1 MDRIVRV
8 VALTIAVAVAGLAA
22 PAGYSLGNEA
32 DGPALAQPA
41 PSPSLKADS
50 PICVDTKTGTVP
62 SPTAPS
68 EAIPRVVRTPPVEA
82 PNAAPAEMPAA
93 EIASPLKTTSPDR
106 ERSEQLEQVARQ
118 VDCQTRHGFD
128 LAGRGAYFAAR
139 SEFLAALRLLTEGLD
154 TDQKTNAHGRA
165 LTAAL
170 TAMREAEEFLPGESR
185 VKADADL
192 TQVIAAHATPVLKD
206 KKENVTSMA
215 ALKCYFTFAQEQFAA
230 AVGNEVAGSMTLYA
244 LGKLHD
250 SLAKKKSGLAPAAES
265 KAMVY
270 YQAALLAY
278 PKNFMA
284 ANDLGVLLA
293 QCGHCAEAR
302 TVLEHSLSLSPQA
315 VTWHNLAVVYAQLGQ
330 PALARQ
336 ADGQA
341 AALQQAELVRRTA
354 TLGTVN
360 NTVVWMDRQAFA
372 QTSSNTPSS
381 PGATPPVR
389 QTPEPSAMPARVT
402 PPAQATKTARP
413 PSAAERMS
421 WGSRSYQ

>member
-1 MDRIVRV
+1 MDRILRV
-8 VALTIAVAVAGLAA
+8 VALMIAVAVSGLAVTTGRC
-22 PAGYSLGNEA
+22 PGGET
-32 DGPALAQPA
+32 DGPALSQPG
-41 PSPSLKADS
+41 PSPAS
-50 PICVDTKTGTVP
+50 
-62 SPTAPS
+62 PS
-68 EAIPRVVRTPPVEA
+68 EATPRVVRTPPVEA
-82 PNAAPAEMPAA
+82 PNAAPAEIPAA
-93 EIASPLKTTSPDR
+93 EIASPLKSASPDH
-106 ERSEQLEQVARQ
+106 ERSEQLEQIARQ
-118 VDCQTRHGFD
+118 VDRQTRHGFD

-139 SEFLAALRLLTEGLD
+139 SEFLGALRLLTEGLD
-154 TDQKTNAHGRA
+154 TDQKSNAHGRA

-170 TAMREAEEFLPGESR
+170 TAMREAEDFLPGESP

-192 TQVIAAHATPVLKD
+192 AQVIATHTTPVLKD
-206 KKENVTSMA
+206 KKDNVTSMA
-215 ALKCYFTFAQEQFAA
+215 ALKCYFTFGQEQFAA

-265 KAMVY
+265 KAMVF

-293 QCGHCAEAR
+293 QCGHCDEAR
-302 TVLEHSLSLSPQA
+302 TILEHSLSLSPQA
-315 VTWHNLAVVYAQLGQ
+315 VTWHNLAVVYGQLGQ

-341 AALQQAELVRRTA
+341 AALQRVELARRRA
-354 TLGTVN
+354 ALGTASGSVL
-360 NTVVWMDRQAFA
+360 WMDSQAFA
-372 QTSSNTPSS
+372 ETSSNTPSS
-381 PGATPPVR
+381 PGATPPLR
-389 QTPEPSAMPARVT
+389 QMPGPSVMPARVT
-402 PPAQATKTARP
+402 PPTQATKTARP

>member
-1 MDRIVRV
+1 MDRILRV
-8 VALTIAVAVAGLAA
+8 VALTIAVAVSGLAVTT
-22 PAGYSLGNEA
+22 GRSLASES
-32 DGPALAQPA
+32 DGPALSQPG
-41 PSPSLKADS
+41 PSPA
-50 PICVDTKTGTVP
+50 
-62 SPTAPS
+62 APS
-68 EAIPRVVRTPPVEA
+68 EATPRVVRTPPVEA
-82 PNAAPAEMPAA
+82 TNQAPAEMPAA
-93 EIASPLKTTSPDR
+93 DIASPLKTASPDH
-106 ERSEQLEQVARQ
+106 ERSEQLEQIARQ
-118 VDCQTRHGFD
+118 VDRQARHGFD

-165 LTAAL
+165 LSAAL
-170 TAMREAEEFLPGESR
+170 TAMKEAEDFLPGESR
-185 VKADADL
+185 TKTDADL
-192 TQVIAAHATPVLKD
+192 ARVIATHTTPMLKNEKD
-206 KKENVTSMA
+206 NVTSMA
-215 ALKCYFTFAQEQFAA
+215 ALKCYFTFAQEQFAV

-265 KAMVY
+265 KAMVF

-293 QCGHCAEAR
+293 QCGHCDEAR
-302 TVLEHSLSLSPQA
+302 TILEHSLSLSPQA
-315 VTWHNLAVVYAQLGQ
+315 VTWHNLAVVYGQLGQ
-330 PALARQ
+330 AALARQ
-336 ADGQA
+336 AEQQA
-341 AALQQAELVRRTA
+341 AALQQAELVRRKA
-354 TLGTVN
+354 ALGTANSSVL
-360 NTVVWMDRQAFA
+360 WMDSQAFA
-372 QTSSNTPSS
+372 ETSSNTPSS

-389 QTPEPSAMPARVT
+389 QTPGPSAKPLRVT